1 MHYVIFDILN
11 LQYVFRIILAGLC
24 GLLIGYERK
33 SRAKEAG
40 IRTHFVVCCGAALIM
55 FTSKYG
61 FSDAVGA
68 GTRGADASRI
78 AAQIVSGVGF
88 LGAGII
94 FVQKR
99 TVTGLTTA
107 AGIWATSGI
116 GMAIGAG
123 MYSVGVFSTLIILTG
138 QIVLH
143 KNSRFMQMPKVRTL
157 KIKSKETK
165 GFQSYAAALL
175 RQHNISVPDVGISK
189 PDGKDYTV
197 YEFEIEFSPEIQEEK
212 IIGLFECECSIKPY
226 R

>member
-1 MHYVIFDILN
+1 MHHVIFDILN

-24 GLLIGYERK
+24 GLVIGYERK

-55 FTSKYG
+55 IISKYG

-68 GTRGADASRI
+68 GSRGADASRI

-116 GMAIGAG
+116 GMAIGTG
-123 MYSVGVFSTLIILTG
+123 MYSVGIFSTLIVLTG

-143 KNSRFMQMPKVRTL
+143 KNSRFMQMPKVRIL
-157 KIKSKETK
+157 KIKSKEVSAESCFK
-165 GFQSYAAALL
+165 KRAW
-175 RQHNISVPDVGISK
+175 
-189 PDGKDYTV
+189 
-197 YEFEIEFSPEIQEEK
+197 
-212 IIGLFECECSIKPY
+212 
-226 R
+226 